1 MRFRGLRPE
10 KMSGRERVVSPASP
24 WWRAKAPTLRLVSLE
39 PPEEPR
45 EERGERGLR
54 AGSDAEPEPEPA
66 VLGGAR
72 LRGLDCGVPG
82 GSRGNLFWPIKFPSS
97 HLIFILYPP
106 ATTTLFPL
114 TYVRLYGS
122 ERERFPMANGLFMK
136 GECF

>member
-24 WWRAKAPTLRLVSLE
+24 WWRAKAPALRLVSLE

-45 EERGERGLR
+45 EECGERGERGLR
-54 AGSDAEPEPEPA
+54 AGSEAEPEPSPA

-82 GSRGNLFWPIKFPSS
+82 GSLGSRFWPILNYYPSS
-97 HLIFILYPP
+97 HR
-106 ATTTLFPL
+106 TPL
-114 TYVRLYGS
+114 QFVASVTYI
-122 ERERFPMANGLFMK
+122 
-136 GECF
+136 

>member
-97 HLIFILYPP
+97 HRVVVVCPD
-106 ATTTLFPL
+106 
-114 TYVRLYGS
+114 
-122 ERERFPMANGLFMK
+122 ERFLSLLLLLVVVVFLCVCVP
-136 GECF
+136 